1 MYTHGVRN
9 RQAELEACFKALG
22 DGNRLRILNLLLH
35 GELCGCDIQYVLEMT
50 QSNVSRH
57 LAYLKHSGLVTDR
70 REGFRV
76 FHGLADPANGEL
88 KPLFEFLR
96 AVFREDDN
104 FRNDL
109 ARLKQAIKD
118 GSCQMEQIIALPGPA
133 SRKPAP
139 GRNAGRSLRRS
150 RFG

>member
-1 MYTHGVRN
+1 MRN

-35 GELCGCDIQYVLEMT
+35 GELCGCDIQHVLEMT

-57 LAYLKHSGLVTDR
+57 LAYLKHSGLLKDR

-76 FHGLADPANGEL
+76 FHGLADSANGEL
-88 KPLFEFLR
+88 RPLFEFLR
-96 AVFREDDN
+96 AVFREDAN
-104 FRNDL
+104 FRNDI

-118 GSCQMEQIIALPGPA
+118 GSCQMEQIITLQWQ
-133 SRKPAP
+133 P
-139 GRNAGRSLRRS
+139 GRRAASARSTGQAARRS
-150 RFG
+150 SSG